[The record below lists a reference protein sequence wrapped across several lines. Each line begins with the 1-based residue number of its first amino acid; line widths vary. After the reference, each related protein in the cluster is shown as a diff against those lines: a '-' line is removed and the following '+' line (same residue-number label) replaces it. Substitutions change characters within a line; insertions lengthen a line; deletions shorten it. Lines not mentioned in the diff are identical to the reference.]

1 MDTGTVF
8 MRLLKNTLPVIII
21 PALLASLLFFAPNL
35 FAAYADEKLSGL
47 ERDILNEVNL
57 ARTDPQTYKL
67 YLREF
72 RNRYRGYNLY
82 IKKRT
87 VIKTR
92 EGISAV
98 DEALKFMDSQR
109 PLGALKLSEGMTR
122 GARDHVREQG
132 SAGGT
137 GHVSAGGSSPGDRVD
152 RHGKWQETMGE
163 NIYYGSGMGARQIV
177 MGFII
182 DDGVPDRGHRE
193 AIFNPRFRVAG
204 VACGPHKVYRTM
216 CVVTFA
222 AGYREKNAP

>member
-1 MDTGTVF
+1 M
-8 MRLLKNTLPVIII
+8 LLPKNTLPVIII
-21 PALLASLLFFAPNL
+21 PALLASLLFFTPNL
-35 FAAYADEKLSGL
+35 IVADAGEKLSSL
-47 ERDILNEVNL
+47 EQEILMEVNL
-57 ARTDPQTYKL
+57 ARTDPQKYKS

-72 RNRYRGYNLY
+72 RNRYRGFNLY

-92 EGISAV
+92 EGVSAV
-98 DEALKFMDSQR
+98 DEALKFMDLQH
-109 PLGALKLSEGMTR
+109 PLGALKFSGGMTL

-132 SAGGT
+132 ATGGT
-137 GHVSAGGSSPGDRVD
+137 GHISANGTSPGDRVD
-152 RHGKWQETMGE
+152 RHGKWQETVGE
-163 NIYYGSGMGARQIV
+163 NIYYGSGMGARQMV

-193 AIFNPRFRVAG
+193 TIFNPKFRVAG

-222 AGYREKNAP
+222 AGYREKMPLNGIRG